1 MMLMVVLG
9 SRAHHQALV
18 LITTAP
24 PEDAKRL
31 KTTDY
36 AEKPGRQTHRS
47 TAADDRRRQ
56 NRERER
62 ENRGEGMAEGER
74 AAAAR
79 CGCNADNCSL
89 SW

>member
-62 ENRGEGMAEGER
+62 TEGKEWQRER
-74 AAAAR
+74 ELQLHDVAAMQTTAA
-79 CGCNADNCSL
+79 
-89 SW
+89 

>member
-62 ENRGEGMAEGER
+62 ERTEGKEWQRER
-74 AAAAR
+74 ELQLHDVAAMQTTAA
-79 CGCNADNCSL
+79 
-89 SW
+89 

>member
-1 MMLMVVLG
+1 MIMMLMVVLG

-62 ENRGEGMAEGER
+62 TEGKEWQRER
-74 AAAAR
+74 ELQLHDVAAMQTTAA
-79 CGCNADNCSL
+79 
-89 SW
+89 